1 MRAAIVR
8 LTLLFLLLLA
18 AKVITAVLSS
28 NL

>member
-1 MRAAIVR
+1 MKTAIVR

-18 AKVITAVLSS
+18 AKVITAALSS